1 MAIVLD
7 YGKHMI
13 GRPPERLLIRLAT
26 ELGEPRQCF
35 APEDSSLSGV
45 CDFEIHEWEKQINL
59 LDCMGAHLPTGL
71 AFPLLC
77 YAHSAFAFGFVGSFT
92 SARIAAA

>member
-1 MAIVLD
+1 MDDGLPHREDVFIGVPSSLYALENYDNLRPGKKVVRMAIVLD

-45 CDFEIHEWEKQINL
+45 CDFEIYE
-59 LDCMGAHLPTGL
+59 
-71 AFPLLC
+71 
-77 YAHSAFAFGFVGSFT
+77 
-92 SARIAAA
+92 